1 MVEFISLFYNILR
14 PHRLARL
21 GRQVLILLTA
31 VQIRLGSHMKIKNP
45 KLQTTDEMVVSLL
58 SNTNSRLITTVDGF
72 NKKTEKQ
79 ENLMLAFAQI
89 ILALSY

>member
-1 MVEFISLFYNILR
+1 MGRTASEASGEPEVKSFCGTEFEFLCKR
-14 PHRLARL
+14 
-21 GRQVLILLTA
+21 
-31 VQIRLGSHMKIKNP
+31 SHMKIKNP

>member
-1 MVEFISLFYNILR
+1 
-14 PHRLARL
+14 
-21 GRQVLILLTA
+21 
-31 VQIRLGSHMKIKNP
+31 LGSHMKIKNP

-58 SNTNSRLITTVDGF
+58 SNTNSRLITTIDGF

>member
-1 MVEFISLFYNILR
+1 
-14 PHRLARL
+14 
-21 GRQVLILLTA
+21 
-31 VQIRLGSHMKIKNP
+31 MKIKNP

-58 SNTNSRLITTVDGF
+58 SNTNSRLITTIDGF